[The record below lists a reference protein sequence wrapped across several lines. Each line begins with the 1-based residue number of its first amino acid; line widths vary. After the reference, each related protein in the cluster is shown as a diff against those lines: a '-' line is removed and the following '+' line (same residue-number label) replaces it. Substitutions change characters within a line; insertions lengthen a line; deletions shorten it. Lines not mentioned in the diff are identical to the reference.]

1 MLALLFP
8 GQGSQI
14 RGMGE
19 DLFDKVPEFTS
30 REREIDTCLGFS
42 VRKMC
47 LEPQGQRLNETQ
59 YTQPCLFLVNAL
71 YYYKAI
77 ADGDRPSFFAG
88 HSLGEYD
95 ALMAAGAFDL
105 LTGLRLVQKRGELM
119 SHVKNGGMAAIV
131 GLRGER
137 IIQILE
143 ENGLT
148 NLDVANYNA
157 PSQTVV
163 SGLVSD
169 INRAAPFFEKA
180 GAQLYLPLQVSAAF
194 HSRYMVDVANAFN
207 EFLGTFTFA
216 PLNATVIANATG
228 QPYPWGDPSKA
239 IRSLLTRQICGSVL
253 WTKSVDYMLANGTT
267 TFKEAGPGDVLTKLT
282 DKITQQRPA
291 AAAASHSCPQVEA
304 AV

>member
-1 MLALLFP
+1 
-8 GQGSQI
+8 
-14 RGMGE
+14 MGE
-19 DLFDKVPEFTS
+19 NLFDSVPEFTS
-30 REREIDTCLGFS
+30 REREIDTCLGYS

-47 LEPQGQRLNETQ
+47 LEAKGQRLNETQ
-59 YTQPCLFLVNAL
+59 FTQPCLYLVNAL

-95 ALMAAGAFDL
+95 ALLAAGAFDL

-119 SHVKNGGMAAIV
+119 SRIKNGGMAAIV

-137 IIQILE
+137 IVQILH

-148 NLDVANYNA
+148 GLDVANYNA
-157 PSQTVV
+157 PLQTVV

-169 INRAAPFFEKA
+169 INSAAQFFERA

-194 HSRYMVDVANAFN
+194 HSRYMAEVANTFG
-207 EFLGTFTFA
+207 EFLGSFTFA

-239 IRSLLTRQICGSVL
+239 IRTLLTRQISSSVL
-253 WTKSVDYMLANGTT
+253 WTKTVDYMLANGAT
-267 TFKEAGPGDVLTKLT
+267 TFKESGPGDVLTKLT
-282 DKITQQRPA
+282 YKTIQQRPIA
-291 AAAASHSCPQVEA
+291 SAASCTYPEVEA